1 MSSFTDSIH
10 YEGQPVWPNWQPEG
24 QTPATRRRDLHH
36 TLLRSLVFALLFS
49 AQHYFFFFRLFNT
62 SQPFVSVKH
71 DVHSHCCTNYIFQV
85 RTLPALWLLEWRSTH
100 SHYTQVGSSNRATFP
115 VLKSHWKL
123 LPKYRRAKN
132 GSKNKASYK
141 ESSSLG
147 FWDLKVLT
155 QMQTH
160 WQLSWVNAF
169 IKLLILCLFVCRC
182 KYVCMH
188 YVLLYMFIYM
198 YVNAFI

>member
-1 MSSFTDSIH
+1 MKANLSGWTDSQKGKLQLQGGETFITH
-10 YEGQPVWPNWQPEG
+10 CYALWC
-24 QTPATRRRDLHH
+24 LHCY
-36 TLLRSLVFALLFS
+36 SLHS
-49 AQHYFFFFRLFNT
+49 IIFFFFRLFNT